1 MPRLCEFPGLIS
13 LSQGFGDGVP
23 KRCFMI
29 HVVCPNP
36 AIDKLYAIDDFAP
49 GEDYPGQRPTVRF
62 GGKGVNVA
70 RVLSQ
75 LGAEATLYAFMGEE
89 SETGFRREM
98 EKRCKCAFVVVPG
111 ACRTTVNVIDRKNSR
126 ETVITERGPE
136 VTEAHVQQMMQALEA
151 NVQPGDLV
159 CCSGSI
165 IAGAPADLY
174 AQISR
179 LSAARSAKCA
189 LDCNAAALPKSLEG
203 AAYALGKP
211 NERELCALLGRARTQ
226 TPAEIARLARRLMP
240 PYAALLVSMGAQGG
254 VWVGAEGACLA
265 RVPEKPVVSTVG
277 SGDAAFA
284 GALHAMAKGLSAA
297 EALRLAM
304 ACGVANAMLGEV
316 GSVHPEDVR
325 SVMNEIAVTAME

>member
-1 MPRLCEFPGLIS
+1 
-13 LSQGFGDGVP
+13 
-23 KRCFMI
+23 MI

-49 GEDYPGQRPTVRF
+49 GEDYPGQRPLVRF

-75 LGAEATLYAFMGEE
+75 LGAQTALYAFMGEE
-89 SETGFRREM
+89 SEMGFLREM
-98 EKRCKCAFVVVPG
+98 EGRCRCAFVAVPG
-111 ACRTTVNVIDRKNSR
+111 ACRTTVNVIDRKNGR

-136 VTEAHVQQMMQALEA
+136 VTDAHVRQMLQTLEA

-174 AQISR
+174 ARISR
-179 LSAARSAKCA
+179 LSAKRGAPCA

-226 TPAEIARLARRLMP
+226 EPAELAQLARRLMP
-240 PYAALLVSMGAQGG
+240 PYAALLISMGAQGG
-254 VWVGAEGACLA
+254 VWVGPEAACLA

-284 GALHAMAKGLSAA
+284 GALHAMAQDMDAKD
-297 EALRLAM
+297 ALRLAM

-316 GSVHPEDVR
+316 GSVRMQDVR
-325 SVMNEIAVTAME
+325 SVMKEITVTAME

>member
-1 MPRLCEFPGLIS
+1 
-13 LSQGFGDGVP
+13 
-23 KRCFMI
+23 MI

-49 GEDYPGQRPTVRF
+49 GEDYPGQRPLVRF

-75 LGAEATLYAFMGEE
+75 LGAQATLYAFMGEE

-98 EKRCKCAFVVVPG
+98 EWRCKCALVAVPG
-111 ACRTTVNVIDRKNSR
+111 ACRTTVNVIDRKNGR

-136 VTEAHVQQMMQALEA
+136 VTDAHVQRMLQALEA

-165 IAGAPADLY
+165 ITGAPEDLY
-174 AQISR
+174 ARISR
-179 LSAARSAKCA
+179 LSAKRGAQCA
-189 LDCNAAALPKSLEG
+189 LDCNAAALSKSLEG

-211 NERELCALLGRARTQ
+211 NERELCALLGQARTQ
-226 TPAEIARLARRLMP
+226 EPDEIARLAQRIMP
-240 PYAALLVSMGAQGG
+240 PYAALLISMGAQGG
-254 VWVGAEGACLA
+254 VWVGPEGACLA

-284 GALHAMAKGLSAA
+284 GALHAMAQSLDAKD
-297 EALRLAM
+297 ALRLAM

-316 GSVHPEDVR
+316 GSVRLEDVR
-325 SVMNEIAVTAME
+325 SVIQEIAVTEME

>member
-1 MPRLCEFPGLIS
+1 
-13 LSQGFGDGVP
+13 
-23 KRCFMI
+23 MI

-254 VWVGAEGACLA
+254 VWVGPESACLA

-277 SGDAAFA
+277 SGDATFA
-284 GALHAMAKGLSAA
+284 GALHAMAQGLDAA
-297 EALRLAM
+297 DALRLAM

-316 GSVHPEDVR
+316 GSVRMEDVR
-325 SVMNEIAVTAME
+325 SVMKEIAVTAME

>member
-1 MPRLCEFPGLIS
+1 MELP
-13 LSQGFGDGVP
+13 QAKKGFGDGVP

-75 LGAEATLYAFMGEE
+75 LGAQATLYAFMGEE

-98 EKRCKCAFVVVPG
+98 EKCCRCAFIAVPG
-111 ACRTTVNVIDRKNSR
+111 ACRTTVNVIDRKNGR

-136 VTEAHVQQMMQALEA
+136 VTDTHVQRMLRTLEA

-174 AQISR
+174 ASISR
-179 LSAARSAKCA
+179 LSAEMGAQCA

-211 NERELCALLGRARTQ
+211 NERELCALLGQARTQ
-226 TPAEIARLARRLMP
+226 EPAEIARLARRLMP

-254 VWVGAEGACLA
+254 VWIGPEGACLA

-277 SGDAAFA
+277 SGDATFA
-284 GALHAMAKGLSAA
+284 GALHAMVQGMDAKD
-297 EALRLAM
+297 ALRLAM

-316 GSVHPEDVR
+316 GSVRPEDVR
-325 SVMNEIAVTAME
+325 GVMNEIAVTALE

>member
-1 MPRLCEFPGLIS
+1 
-13 LSQGFGDGVP
+13 
-23 KRCFMI
+23 MI

-36 AIDKLYAIDDFAP
+36 AIDKLYAIDGFAP
-49 GEDYPGQRPTVRF
+49 GEDYPGQKPLVRF

-226 TPAEIARLARRLMP
+226 KPAEIARLARRLMP

-284 GALHAMAKGLSAA
+284 GALHAMAQGMDAQD
-297 EALRLAM
+297 ALRLAM

-316 GSVHPEDVR
+316 GSVRLEDVR
-325 SVMNEIAVTAME
+325 SVIQEIAVTEME

>member
-1 MPRLCEFPGLIS
+1 
-13 LSQGFGDGVP
+13 
-23 KRCFMI
+23 MI
-29 HVVCPNP
+29 HVICPNP

-49 GEDYPGQRPTVRF
+49 GEDYPGQRPLVRF

-75 LGAEATLYAFMGEE
+75 LGAQATLYAFMGEE

-98 EKRCKCAFVVVPG
+98 ERRCKCAFVAVPG
-111 ACRTTVNVIDRKNSR
+111 ACRTTVNVIDRKNGC

-136 VTEAHVQQMMQALEA
+136 VTDAHVQRMLQALEA

-165 IAGAPADLY
+165 IAGAPEDLY
-174 AQISR
+174 ARISR
-179 LSAARSAKCA
+179 LSAKRGAQCA
-189 LDCNAAALPKSLEG
+189 LDCNAAALSKSLEG

-211 NERELCALLGRARTQ
+211 NERELCALLGQARTQ
-226 TPAEIARLARRLMP
+226 EPDEIARLAQRIMP
-240 PYAALLVSMGAQGG
+240 PYAALLISMGAQGG
-254 VWVGAEGACLA
+254 VWVGPEGACLA

-284 GALHAMAKGLSAA
+284 GALHAMAQSLDAKD
-297 EALRLAM
+297 ALRLAM

-316 GSVHPEDVR
+316 GSVRLEDVR
-325 SVMNEIAVTAME
+325 SVIQEIAVTEME

>member
-1 MPRLCEFPGLIS
+1 
-13 LSQGFGDGVP
+13 
-23 KRCFMI
+23 MI

-284 GALHAMAKGLSAA
+284 GALHAMAQGMDAQD
-297 EALRLAM
+297 ALRLAM

-316 GSVHPEDVR
+316 GSVRMEDVR
-325 SVMNEIAVTAME
+325 SVIKEIAITAME

>member
-1 MPRLCEFPGLIS
+1 
-13 LSQGFGDGVP
+13 
-23 KRCFMI
+23 MI

-49 GEDYPGQRPTVRF
+49 GEDYPGQRPLVRF

-75 LGAEATLYAFMGEE
+75 LGAQATLYAFMGEE

-98 EKRCKCAFVVVPG
+98 ERRCKCAFVAVPG
-111 ACRTTVNVIDRKNSR
+111 ACRTTVNVIDRKNGR

-136 VTEAHVQQMMQALEA
+136 VTDAHVQRMLQALEA

-165 IAGAPADLY
+165 ITGAPEDLY
-174 AQISR
+174 ARISR
-179 LSAARSAKCA
+179 LSAKRGAQCA
-189 LDCNAAALPKSLEG
+189 LDCNAAALSKSLEG

-211 NERELCALLGRARTQ
+211 NERELCALLGQARTQ
-226 TPAEIARLARRLMP
+226 EPDEIARFAQRIMP
-240 PYAALLVSMGAQGG
+240 PYETLLISMGAQGG
-254 VWVGAEGACLA
+254 VWVGPEGACLA
-265 RVPEKPVVSTVG
+265 RVPDKPVVSTVG

-284 GALHAMAKGLSAA
+284 GALHAMAQSLDAKD
-297 EALRLAM
+297 ALRLAM

-316 GSVHPEDVR
+316 GSVHLEDVR
-325 SVMNEIAVTAME
+325 SVIQEIAVTEME